1 MKKYAKII
9 IQSLSDKLDRF
20 FTYLIPNE
28 FMENIFLGSVVKV
41 SFGNHNKIVF
51 GFVFEILDENE
62 LLDSDR
68 KYLKNIKSIKSVDD
82 RFFLS
87 NESLEL
93 IKYIK
98 QKYLCSYYE
107 AISLFI
113 PSKFL
118 DDASL
123 KIKDYIFLDTDV
135 EVPNK
140 FKKEPYTSILKFVYE
155 NQNIYDKNE
164 LSKMNKFSKSSIS
177 TLIKH
182 GILKIKSKELS
193 VASFINCDNYE
204 KKCLNYEQK
213 KVYNEIIE
221 GEDKVFLVH
230 GVTGSGKTELYLA
243 IFEHFIKNGGD
254 CIILVPEISLTP
266 QMIERVKGRFNNDV
280 VVYHSKLT
288 VNERYTEWEKVISG
302 KVKVAIGTRSAL
314 FLPFKNLSCIVIDE
328 EHESTY
334 KSESDPKYIVK
345 DVAIEYSKLKDNLKV
360 ILGSAT
366 PSIESYYKAE
376 INEYKL
382 LEIKNRVNFRKFP
395 KIEIINMKDE
405 LNQGNKSIFSKTL
418 YSKINERIFKEEQTI
433 LFLNKRGFSSFV
445 SCRSCGYVY
454 KCKFCD
460 ITLTYHGASKYL
472 MCHYCGYGEK
482 NKNQCVKCGSNYV
495 KYFGIGTEKVELL
508 SKKFFPNARILR
520 MDFDTTRKKNSYSEI
535 YDKIKNKEVDII
547 IGTQMIAKGFDF
559 ENVTLVG
566 VLAADL
572 SMNIPDYKA
581 YERTFQLLNQ
591 VSGRAGRGEKL
602 GEVCIQTY
610 DPDSYVI
617 RHSRN
622 NDYKSFYDEEIKIRK
637 TLNYPPFTDIL
648 NVLFQSKDVKFYD
661 EVIIYLYQKLK
672 NEFSSMYQILGPSS
686 CMISK
691 INDYY
696 RWQIIIKGKYDFEVY
711 NKIKEMIYENL
722 QNFKFEYKVS
732 FDVNPYSIF

>member
-62 LLDSDR
+62 LLESDR

>member
-62 LLDSDR
+62 FLESDR

-366 PSIESYYKAE
+366 PSIESYYKAK

>member
-1 MKKYAKII
+1 M
-9 IQSLSDKLDRF
+9 
-20 FTYLIPNE
+20 
-28 FMENIFLGSVVKV
+28 
-41 SFGNHNKIVF
+41 
-51 GFVFEILDENE
+51 
-62 LLDSDR
+62 
-68 KYLKNIKSIKSVDD
+68 
-82 RFFLS
+82 
-87 NESLEL
+87 
-93 IKYIK
+93 
-98 QKYLCSYYE
+98 
-107 AISLFI
+107 
-113 PSKFL
+113 
-118 DDASL
+118 
-123 KIKDYIFLDTDV
+123 
-135 EVPNK
+135 
-140 FKKEPYTSILKFVYE
+140 
-155 NQNIYDKNE
+155 
-164 LSKMNKFSKSSIS
+164 
-177 TLIKH
+177 
-182 GILKIKSKELS
+182 
-193 VASFINCDNYE
+193 
-204 KKCLNYEQK
+204 
-213 KVYNEIIE
+213 
-221 GEDKVFLVH
+221 
-230 GVTGSGKTELYLA
+230 
-243 IFEHFIKNGGD
+243 KNGGD

-366 PSIESYYKAE
+366 PSIESYYKAK

-482 NKNQCVKCGSNYV
+482 NKNQCVKCRSNYV

-520 MDFDTTRKKNSYSEI
+520 MDFDTTRKKNSYNEI

-547 IGTQMIAKGFDF
+547 IGTQMISKGFDF

-610 DPDSYVI
+610 DPDNYVI

-696 RWQIIIKGKYDFEVY
+696 RWQIIVKGKYDFEVY

>member
-62 LLDSDR
+62 LLESDR

-140 FKKEPYTSILKFVYE
+140 FKKESYTSILKFVYE

>member
-1 MKKYAKII
+1 MRKYAKII

-51 GFVFEILDENE
+51 GFVFEILDENG
-62 LLDSDR
+62 LLESDR

-123 KIKDYIFLDTDV
+123 KIKDYIFLDIDV

-366 PSIESYYKAE
+366 PSIESYYKAK

-732 FDVNPYSIF
+732 FDINPYSIF

>member
-1 MKKYAKII
+1 MRKYAKII

-182 GILKIKSKELS
+182 GILKIKSKKLS

-366 PSIESYYKAE
+366 PSIESYYKAK

-672 NEFSSMYQILGPSS
+672 NEFSSIYQILGPSS

>member
-62 LLDSDR
+62 LLESDR

-155 NQNIYDKNE
+155 NQNIYDKSE

-366 PSIESYYKAE
+366 PSIESYYKAK

>member
-62 LLDSDR
+62 LLESDR

-82 RFFLS
+82 IFFLS
-87 NESLEL
+87 NESLKL

-164 LSKMNKFSKSSIS
+164 LSKINKFSKSSIS
-177 TLIKH
+177 TLIKY

-366 PSIESYYKAE
+366 PSIESYYKAK

-520 MDFDTTRKKNSYSEI
+520 MDFDTTRKKNSYNEI

-610 DPDSYVI
+610 DPDNYVI

-696 RWQIIIKGKYDFEVY
+696 RWQIIVKGKYDFEVY

-732 FDVNPYSIF
+732 FDVNPYLIF

>member
-62 LLDSDR
+62 LLESDR

-366 PSIESYYKAE
+366 PSIESYYKAK

>member
-62 LLDSDR
+62 LLESDR

-366 PSIESYYKAE
+366 PSIESYYKAK

-661 EVIIYLYQKLK
+661 EVVIYLYQKLK

>member
-62 LLDSDR
+62 LLESDR

-366 PSIESYYKAE
+366 PSIESYYKAK

-395 KIEIINMKDE
+395 KIEVINMKDE

-648 NVLFQSKDVKFYD
+648 NVLFQSKDVKFCD

>member
-1 MKKYAKII
+1 MRKYAKII

-62 LLDSDR
+62 LLESDR

-366 PSIESYYKAE
+366 PSIESYYKAK

-395 KIEIINMKDE
+395 KIEVINMKDE

>member
-62 LLDSDR
+62 LLESDR

-193 VASFINCDNYE
+193 VALFINCDNYE

-366 PSIESYYKAE
+366 PSIESYYKAK

>member
-62 LLDSDR
+62 LLESDR

-366 PSIESYYKAE
+366 PSIESYYKAK

-622 NDYKSFYDEEIKIRK
+622 ND
-637 TLNYPPFTDIL
+637 
-648 NVLFQSKDVKFYD
+648 
-661 EVIIYLYQKLK
+661 
-672 NEFSSMYQILGPSS
+672 
-686 CMISK
+686 
-691 INDYY
+691 
-696 RWQIIIKGKYDFEVY
+696 
-711 NKIKEMIYENL
+711 
-722 QNFKFEYKVS
+722 
-732 FDVNPYSIF
+732 

>member
-41 SFGNHNKIVF
+41 SFGSHNKIVF

-62 LLDSDR
+62 LLESDR

-82 RFFLS
+82 IFFLS
-87 NESLEL
+87 NESLKL

-164 LSKMNKFSKSSIS
+164 LSKINKFSKSSIS

-182 GILKIKSKELS
+182 GILKIRSKELS
-193 VASFINCDNYE
+193 VASFINFDNYE

-243 IFEHFIKNGGD
+243 IFEHFMKNGGD

-366 PSIESYYKAE
+366 PSIESYYKAK

-520 MDFDTTRKKNSYSEI
+520 MDFDTTRKKNSYNEI

-610 DPDSYVI
+610 DPDNYVI

-696 RWQIIIKGKYDFEVY
+696 RWQIIVKGKYDFEVY

>member
-62 LLDSDR
+62 LLESDR

-82 RFFLS
+82 IFFLS
-87 NESLEL
+87 NESLKL

-164 LSKMNKFSKSSIS
+164 LSKINKFSKSSIS

-193 VASFINCDNYE
+193 VASFINFDNYE

-243 IFEHFIKNGGD
+243 IFEHFMKNGGD

-366 PSIESYYKAE
+366 PSIESYYKAK

-520 MDFDTTRKKNSYSEI
+520 MDFDTTRKKNSYNEI

-547 IGTQMIAKGFDF
+547 IGTQMISKGFDF

-610 DPDSYVI
+610 DPDNYVI

-696 RWQIIIKGKYDFEVY
+696 RWQIIVKGKYDFEVY

>member
-51 GFVFEILDENE
+51 GFVFEILDENG
-62 LLDSDR
+62 LLESDR

-366 PSIESYYKAE
+366 PSIESYYKAK

-445 SCRSCGYVY
+445 SCRLCGYVY

>member
-62 LLDSDR
+62 LLESDR

-82 RFFLS
+82 IFFLS
-87 NESLEL
+87 NESLKL

-164 LSKMNKFSKSSIS
+164 LSKINKFSKSSIS

-243 IFEHFIKNGGD
+243 IFEHFMKNGGD

-366 PSIESYYKAE
+366 PSIESYYKAK

-520 MDFDTTRKKNSYSEI
+520 MDFDTTRKKNSYNEI

-547 IGTQMIAKGFDF
+547 IGTQMISKGFDF

-610 DPDSYVI
+610 DPDNYVI

-696 RWQIIIKGKYDFEVY
+696 RWQIIVKGKYDFEVY

>member
-51 GFVFEILDENE
+51 GFVFEILDENG
-62 LLDSDR
+62 LLESDR

-366 PSIESYYKAE
+366 PSIESYYKAK

>member
-1 MKKYAKII
+1 MRKYAKII

-62 LLDSDR
+62 LLESDR

-243 IFEHFIKNGGD
+243 IFEHFIKSGGD

-366 PSIESYYKAE
+366 PSIESYYKAK

>member
-62 LLDSDR
+62 LLESDR

-366 PSIESYYKAE
+366 PSIESYYKAK

-508 SKKFFPNARILR
+508 SKKIFPNARILR

>member
-1 MKKYAKII
+1 MRKYAKII

-62 LLDSDR
+62 LLESDR

-107 AISLFI
+107 SISLFI

-366 PSIESYYKAE
+366 PSIESYYKAK

-395 KIEIINMKDE
+395 KIEVINMKDE

>member
-28 FMENIFLGSVVKV
+28 FMENIFLGSVIKV

-62 LLDSDR
+62 LLESDR

-366 PSIESYYKAE
+366 PSIESYYKAK

>member
-62 LLDSDR
+62 LLESDR

-164 LSKMNKFSKSSIS
+164 LSKINKFSKSSIS
-177 TLIKH
+177 TLIKY

-193 VASFINCDNYE
+193 AASFINCDNYE

-366 PSIESYYKAE
+366 PSIESYYKAK

-482 NKNQCVKCGSNYV
+482 NKNQCIKCGSNYV

-520 MDFDTTRKKNSYSEI
+520 MDFDTTRKKNSYNEI

-696 RWQIIIKGKYDFEVY
+696 RWQIIVKGKYDFEVY

-722 QNFKFEYKVS
+722 QNFKFEYKIS

>member
-62 LLDSDR
+62 LLESDR

-140 FKKEPYTSILKFVYE
+140 FKKESYTSILKFVYE

-366 PSIESYYKAE
+366 PSIESYYKAK

>member
-1 MKKYAKII
+1 MRKYAKII

-62 LLDSDR
+62 LLESDR

-366 PSIESYYKAE
+366 PSIESYYKAK

-445 SCRSCGYVY
+445 SCRSCGYIY

>member
-1 MKKYAKII
+1 MRKYAKII

-62 LLDSDR
+62 FLESDR

-366 PSIESYYKAE
+366 PSIESYYKAK

>member
-1 MKKYAKII
+1 MRKYAKII

-62 LLDSDR
+62 LLESDR

-366 PSIESYYKAE
+366 PSIESYYKAK

-395 KIEIINMKDE
+395 KIEVINMKDE

-732 FDVNPYSIF
+732 FDINPYSIF

>member
-62 LLDSDR
+62 LLESDR

-87 NESLEL
+87 NESLKL

-177 TLIKH
+177 TLIKY

-193 VASFINCDNYE
+193 VVSFINCDNYE

-243 IFEHFIKNGGD
+243 IFEYFIKNGGD

-366 PSIESYYKAE
+366 PSIESYYKAK
-376 INEYKL
+376 ISEYKL

-520 MDFDTTRKKNSYSEI
+520 MDFDTTRKKNSYNEI

-648 NVLFQSKDVKFYD
+648 NVLFQSKDVRFYD

-722 QNFKFEYKVS
+722 QNFKFEYKIS

>member
-1 MKKYAKII
+1 MRKYAKII

-62 LLDSDR
+62 LLESDR

-366 PSIESYYKAE
+366 PSIESYYKAK

>member
-1 MKKYAKII
+1 MRKYAKII

-366 PSIESYYKAE
+366 PSIESYYKAK

>member
-1 MKKYAKII
+1 MRKYAKII

-62 LLDSDR
+62 LLESDR

-123 KIKDYIFLDTDV
+123 KIKDYIFLDIDV

-366 PSIESYYKAE
+366 PSIESYYKAK

-395 KIEIINMKDE
+395 KIEVINMKDE

>member
-9 IQSLSDKLDRF
+9 IQSLSDKLDKF
-20 FTYLIPNE
+20 FTYLIPNG
-28 FMENIFLGSVVKV
+28 FMEDIFLGSVVKV

-51 GFVFEILDENE
+51 GFVFEILDENQ
-62 LLDSDR
+62 LLEGDR

-87 NESLEL
+87 NESLQL

-113 PSKFL
+113 PNKFL

-135 EVPNK
+135 EVPNR
-140 FKKEPYTSILKFVYE
+140 FKKEPYTSILKFIYE

-164 LSKMNKFSKSSIS
+164 LSKINKFSKSSIS

-193 VASFINCDNYE
+193 VASIINCDNYE

-221 GEDKVFLVH
+221 GDDKVFLVH

-243 IFEHFIKNGGD
+243 IFENFIKSGGD

-328 EHESTY
+328 EHEGTY

-345 DVAIEYSKLKDNLKV
+345 DVAIEYSRLKDNLKV

-366 PSIESYYKAE
+366 PSIESYYKAK

-405 LNQGNKSIFSKTL
+405 LNQGNKSIFSRML
-418 YSKINERIFKEEQTI
+418 YDKINERIFKKEQTI

-460 ITLTYHGASKYL
+460 ITLTYHGDSKYL

-482 NKNQCVKCGSNYV
+482 NRNQCVECGSNYV

-520 MDFDTTRKKNSYSEI
+520 MDFDTTRKKNSYNEI
-535 YDKIKNKEVDII
+535 YDKIKNREVDII

-610 DPDSYVI
+610 DPESYVI
-617 RHSRN
+617 RHSKN
-622 NDYKSFYDEEIKIRK
+622 NDYRSFYDEEIKIRK

-672 NEFSSMYQILGPSS
+672 NEFSRIYQILGPSS

-711 NKIKEMIYENL
+711 NKIKGMIYENL
-722 QNFKFEYKVS
+722 QNFKFEYKIS

>member
-62 LLDSDR
+62 LLESDR

-366 PSIESYYKAE
+366 PSIESYYKAK

-395 KIEIINMKDE
+395 KIEVINMKDE

>member
-1 MKKYAKII
+1 MRKYAKII

-62 LLDSDR
+62 LLESDR

-123 KIKDYIFLDTDV
+123 KIKDYIFLDIDV

-366 PSIESYYKAE
+366 PSIESYYKAK

>member
-62 LLDSDR
+62 LLESDR

-82 RFFLS
+82 IFFLS
-87 NESLEL
+87 NESLKL

-164 LSKMNKFSKSSIS
+164 LSKINKFSKSSIS

-243 IFEHFIKNGGD
+243 IFEHFMKNGGD

-366 PSIESYYKAE
+366 PSIESYYKAK

-520 MDFDTTRKKNSYSEI
+520 MDFDTTRKKNSYNEI

-610 DPDSYVI
+610 DPDNYVI

-696 RWQIIIKGKYDFEVY
+696 RWQIIVKGKYDFEVY

>member
-62 LLDSDR
+62 LLESDR

-87 NESLEL
+87 NESLKL

-164 LSKMNKFSKSSIS
+164 LSKINKFSKSSIS
-177 TLIKH
+177 TLIKY

-193 VASFINCDNYE
+193 AASFINCDNYE

-366 PSIESYYKAE
+366 PSIESYYKAK

-482 NKNQCVKCGSNYV
+482 NKNQCIKCGSNYV

-520 MDFDTTRKKNSYSEI
+520 MDFDTTRKKNSYNEI

-696 RWQIIIKGKYDFEVY
+696 RWQIIVKGKYDFEVY

-722 QNFKFEYKVS
+722 QNFKFEYKIS